1 MGFLDRLLGR
11 KTAAREEEAA
21 APAPEC
27 PHVALVAGW
36 DSADDIGDPGKVSRY
51 TCEACKATF
60 SGEEG
65 ARLQAQEA
73 ERVRRIEAGGTENE

>member
-11 KTAAREEEAA
+11 KPQAQQEEPV

-36 DSADDIGDPGKVSRY
+36 DNAEDIGDPAKVARY
-51 TCEACKATF
+51 TCEACTASF
-60 SGEEG
+60 SAEEG
-65 ARLQAQEA
+65 SRLRAQEA
-73 ERVRRIEAGGTENE
+73 ERVRRIESEGTENE

>member
-11 KTAAREEEAA
+11 KPPAPKEEPT

-36 DSADDIGDPGKVSRY
+36 DSADDIGDPEKVARY
-51 TCEACKATF
+51 TCEACGATF
-60 SGEEG
+60 SAEEG

-73 ERVRRIEAGGTENE
+73 ERVRRIQAEGTEGE

>member
-11 KTAAREEEAA
+11 KTVVREEEAA
-21 APAPEC
+21 GPAREC

-36 DSADDIGDPGKVSRY
+36 DSADDIGNPGKVSRY
-51 TCEACKATF
+51 TCEACRATF
-60 SGEEG
+60 SAEEG

-73 ERVRRIEAGGTENE
+73 ERVRRIEAEGIAKE